1 MIFIPSL
8 LRGDVLRIRLFAIIM
23 LTLLISSC
31 SGNRRSALV
40 TDDSAEV
47 YLAANDRLALIRVDD
62 EDLEYLEKISGN
74 NPQETI
80 SSLFSL
86 DAVYI
91 EKDDYLKRKE
101 LYDLLLKQSRED
113 GILQA
118 LNKYGKDLR
127 KTDFINTINELSA
140 SFDDES
146 LLDDA
151 IKADELYEFSL
162 GPVLS
167 YNIRTYGDVEA
178 FIRVWT
184 DEIMR

>member
-1 MIFIPSL
+1 M
-8 LRGDVLRIRLFAIIM
+8 RIRLFAIIM

-31 SGNRRSALV
+31 SGDRRSALV

-47 YLAANDRLALIRVDD
+47 YLASDDKLALIRVDG
-62 EDLEYLEKISGN
+62 EDLEYLGKIGGK
-74 NPQETI
+74 NPLDTI

-86 DAVYI
+86 DAVYV
-91 EKDDYLKRKE
+91 EKDDYIKREE
-101 LYDLLLKQSRED
+101 LYELLLKQSRED

-162 GPVLS
+162 DPVLS